1 MKADELM
8 KGDWVLDKH
17 GDSIQVREILEDG
30 INGEWDGSECYGVE
44 AYIDEIKP
52 IPIDE
57 DILEKNGWKAG
68 ERGEYRR
75 EPYKLFQTKKGWD
88 FCYGFQGITDIRFVH
103 ELQHILRMLG
113 CEGGFKV

>member
-1 MKADELM
+1 MKANELM
-8 KGDWVLDKH
+8 IGDWVSDEYKLPMQIYRVE
-17 GDSIQVREILEDG
+17 GEFAYADSGCSLYEFNKDYPPQ
-30 INGEWDGSECYGVE
+30 
-44 AYIDEIKP
+44 P
-52 IPIDE
+52 IPLTPE
-57 DILEKNGWKAG
+57 ILEKNGWKAG

-103 ELQHILRMLG
+103 ELQNILRMLG